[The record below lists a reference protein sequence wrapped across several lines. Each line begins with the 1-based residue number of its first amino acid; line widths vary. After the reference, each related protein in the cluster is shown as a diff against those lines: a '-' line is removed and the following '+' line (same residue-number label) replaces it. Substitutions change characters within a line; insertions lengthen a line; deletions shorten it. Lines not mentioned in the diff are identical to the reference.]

1 MPRAKSDDRK
11 SSEDLDA
18 EIAKLKKELEDKRK
32 KRDAAKR
39 REDAEAA
46 QARAIEEA
54 QFNKDFVEIS
64 RWIFLSDYA
73 HSQDTVFMLIE
84 EIMADPEAK
93 AEYLTKQNRKI
104 DWEITT
110 VETAQTEDALTDRYA
125 DQAVEGSEQ
134 ADGLLMGSYTDQ
146 TGVPPA

>member
-64 RWIFLSDYA
+64 RRIFLSEYA
-73 HSQDTVFMLIE
+73 HSRDTVFMLIE
-84 EIMADPEAK
+84 GIMADPEAK
-93 AEYLTKQNRKI
+93 AEYLAKQNRKF
-104 DWEITT
+104 DRDFT
-110 VETAQTEDALTDRYA
+110 TEDTV
-125 DQAVEGSEQ
+125 QAEGM
-134 ADGLLMGSYTDQ
+134 LMGQYMDQ
-146 TGVPPA
+146 LGTPPA